1 MDRRRFR
8 PQTEGMETRM
18 MLSTATAGSAAS
30 TASAATGLVTPAT
43 NQVLP
48 ITIQDKLARIER
60 LPGSLRTLSPNRF
73 LPQDTIA
80 QIQQGLT
87 SMVSLLHPAPSD
99 ALRTYNY
106 AMRDIVSRPSLRAQ
120 DARVLNNAFIS
131 VLNAS
136 GAPAEATSQVAEAM
150 DSLVTKVDTASIQ
163 PVFLATND
171 YAMVLQLALVVG
183 QPMPAPMV
191 PTITKATGSQVG
203 TRHSVSPVSQP
214 TFVGTYQANALLQI
228 YNQDTGEVL
237 GTGTP
242 AKNSQYEIQISKPL
256 EVGTYRLRVRA
267 VDEAGHLGNSSPYFL
282 LSIVPPRNQA
292 SPSVQVARTTP
303 AGPVTAMNS

>member
-1 MDRRRFR
+1 MDRRRFVPR
-8 PQTEGMETRM
+8 TEGMEGRM
-18 MLSTATAGSAAS
+18 MLSTTSG
-30 TASAATGLVTPAT
+30 ASALTGIVSPAT

-48 ITIQDKLARIER
+48 ITIQQKLERIDR
-60 LPGSLRTLSPNRF
+60 LPGSLRTLSPDRF
-73 LPQDTIA
+73 LPKDTIA
-80 QIQQGLT
+80 EIQAGLT
-87 SMVSLLHPAPSD
+87 SMVSLLHPAPSS

-136 GAPAEATSQVAEAM
+136 GAPAEATSQVASALN
-150 DSLVTKVDTASIQ
+150 SLVTQVDTASIQ

-183 QPMPAPMV
+183 QPMPAPAA
-191 PTITKATGSQVG
+191 PTITKTSGTQVQS
-203 TRHSVSPVSQP
+203 RHSVSPLSQP
-214 TFVGTYQANALLQI
+214 TFTGSYQANSLIQL

-242 AKNSQYEIQISKPL
+242 DKTGRYEVKVDTPL
-256 EVGTYRLRVRA
+256 AVGTYRLRVRA
-267 VDEAGHLGNSSPYFL
+267 IDEAGHLGNSSQFFNL
-282 LSIVPPRNQA
+282 TIVPPKTPPTA
-292 SPSVQVARTTP
+292 TPAVQVGHTTP
-303 AGPVTAMNS
+303 QGPITALKS

>member
-1 MDRRRFR
+1 
-8 PQTEGMETRM
+8 M
-18 MLSTATAGSAAS
+18 MLSTATAASPAAGL
-30 TASAATGLVTPAT
+30 TGLVTPAT

-48 ITIQDKLARIER
+48 ITIQDKMLRIER

-73 LPQDTIA
+73 LPKDTIA
-80 QIQQGLT
+80 QIQEGLT

-136 GAPAEATSQVAEAM
+136 GAPAEATAEVAQAL

-183 QPMPAPMV
+183 QPMPAPIV
-191 PTITKATGSQVG
+191 PTITKATGAQAGS
-203 TRHSVSPVSQP
+203 RHSVSPMSQP
-214 TFVGTYQANALLQI
+214 SFAGTYQTNALLQI

-242 AKNSQYEIQISKPL
+242 AKNGRYEIQISKPL
-256 EVGTYRLRVRA
+256 EIGTYRLRIRA
-267 VDEAGHLGNSSPYFL
+267 IDEAGHLGNSSPYFL
-282 LSIVPPRNQA
+282 LSIVPPRN
-292 SPSVQVARTTP
+292 SPSASTAAAT
-303 AGPVTAMNS
+303 AGPVTAMTT

>member
-1 MDRRRFR
+1 MDRRRFLPR
-8 PQTEGMETRM
+8 TEGMETRM
-18 MLSTATAGSAAS
+18 MLSTASAGSAAS
-30 TASAATGLVTPAT
+30 TASGLVTPAA

-48 ITIQDKLARIER
+48 ITIQDKLLRIER

-87 SMVSLLHPAPSD
+87 SMVSLLHPTPSD

-136 GAPAEATSQVAEAM
+136 GAPAETTAELAEAM
-150 DSLVTKVDTASIQ
+150 NSLVTRVDTASVQ

-191 PTITKATGSQVG
+191 PTITKATGSQVAA
-203 TRHSVSPVSQP
+203 RHSVSPMSQP
-214 TFVGTYQANALLQI
+214 TFTGTYQANALIQI

-242 AKNSQYEIQISKPL
+242 SKQGRYEIQVSRPL
-256 EVGTYRLRVRA
+256 DVGTYRLRVRA
-267 VDEAGHLGNSSPYFL
+267 IDEAGHLGNSSPYFL
-282 LSIVPPRNQA
+282 LSIVPPRNPTSA
-292 SPSVQVARTTP
+292 SPAVQVAATTP
-303 AGPVTAMNS
+303 DGPVKAMKS